1 MVASDSPIRILLP
14 LDSLALPYSSRLLW
28 GDARHLMKRPADPTV
43 QPRLRIISAA
53 ADLFH
58 KKGVRATSLGEICK
72 IAKVSMQQLHHHF
85 RTKAN
90 LAEAVVRAYL
100 TEIKGDTSRLHGK
113 LDTWKGLERTF
124 AAHVRLLEQ
133 FRMRRGCPLGIIGNE
148 LTDKDEAVRQELKLV
163 FEALKERVA
172 TFFEKEKSEG
182 HLLRTTDQ
190 EQLAEFCVAT
200 IQGAMLIGKVRRNSR
215 AVKRIFADLS
225 MHLSRY
231 RVQ

>member
-1 MVASDSPIRILLP
+1 MVTSDSPTRIPFRFDGL
-14 LDSLALPYSSRLLW
+14 SLPYSPRLLW
-28 GDARHLMKRPADPTV
+28 GDARHLMKRPTAPEV

-58 KKGVRATSLGEICK
+58 KKGARATSLGEICK
-72 IAKVSMQQLHHHF
+72 TAKVSMQQLHHHF
-85 RTKAN
+85 RTKAD

-100 TEIKGDTSRLHGK
+100 TQIKGDTSRLHRK

-133 FRMRRGCPLGIIGNE
+133 FKMRRGCPLGIIGNE
-148 LTDKDEAVRQELKLV
+148 LTDKDEVVRRELKLV

-172 TFFEKEKSEG
+172 TFFEKEKSAG
-182 HLLRTTDQ
+182 RLLRTADH

-215 AVKRIFADLS
+215 TVKGIFADLS
-225 MHLSRY
+225 MHLNRY